1 MEQAV
6 SGGNAQLLKSQHY
19 TTWQLIKIFWQSENK
34 FWAYLFSFFMVSL
47 TIIMVGFDVAFNY
60 WYNYFYD
67 ALQAYNMQAAVRLL
81 VLFFILAA
89 FYIIVAVYRYYLSQL
104 FALRWRRWLTN
115 QFINRWMQKRGYYY
129 LEMFDERTDNP
140 DQRIQDDVNGL
151 ISNSISLT
159 LGLVSA
165 VTTFP
170 AFVYI
175 LWSLSGVLT
184 IPLGPLGEFHIY
196 GYLVWVGLIYNL
208 IGTFITFKIGRPL
221 VNLNFEQQ
229 QREATFR
236 FSAIDLR
243 SHAEQVA
250 LYRGESH
257 QKSILNFHF
266 SRVLENW
273 YAIILRQKKL
283 LWFTGGF
290 NQVAVLLPLLIALPN
305 YFRKVFMLGGL
316 MQSLRAFSQVQ
327 DSLSYFVGAFTQIA
341 EWRAISQRLVTFLNH
356 MSDAEM
362 NAEKSNRIQ
371 FRTHAENAIEVKGLN
386 IATATHDPLLNA
398 INKRFVQG
406 KSYVIK
412 GESGIG
418 KSTFLRT
425 LAGVWPY
432 AAGDVIMP
440 ENKNIM
446 FLPQKPYMPMGTLA
460 EAVLFPDKTDPA
472 MESQLESVMR
482 DCHLEQFIPRLR
494 ETAHWSEIL
503 SPGEQQRIAFARVL
517 LHKPD
522 WVFLDESTSML
533 DVANESHLYRL
544 IRERLPNCS
553 IISVGHHASVDE
565 HHDEI
570 LNMTQF
576 SPRVHAM
583 A

>member
-1 MEQAV
+1 MEQDV
-6 SGGNAQLLKSQHY
+6 NGSAQLLKSQQY

-34 FWAYLFSFFMVSL
+34 FWAYSFSIFMVSL
-47 TIIMVGFDVAFNY
+47 TILMVGFDVAFNY

-67 ALQAYNMQAAVRLL
+67 ALQEYNMQSAVRLL
-81 VLFFILAA
+81 VFFFVLAA
-89 FYIIVAVYRYYLSQL
+89 FYIVVAVYRYYLSQL

-184 IPLGPLGEFHIY
+184 IPLGPLGEFHVY
-196 GYLVWVGLIYNL
+196 GYLVWVGLLYNL

-266 SRVLENW
+266 LRVLENW

-356 MSDAEM
+356 MNDAET
-362 NAEKSNRIQ
+362 NAENSNRIH
-371 FRTHAENAIEVKGLN
+371 FKTHAENSIEVKGLN
-386 IATATHDPLLNA
+386 IDTATHNKLLSA

-418 KSTFLRT
+418 KSTFIRT

-432 AAGDVIMP
+432 AAGDILMP

-460 EAVLFPDKTDPA
+460 EAILFPDKTDPT

-482 DCHLEQFIPRLR
+482 DCHLESFIPRLR

-533 DVANESHLYRL
+533 DIANETHLYRL

-565 HHDEI
+565 HHDEV
-570 LNMTQF
+570 LNMTQY
-576 SPRVHAM
+576 SPKAPAM

>member
-1 MEQAV
+1 MEQDV
-6 SGGNAQLLKSQHY
+6 NGGVQLLKSQQY

-34 FWAYLFSFFMVSL
+34 FWAYSFSIFMVSL
-47 TIIMVGFDVAFNY
+47 TILMVGFDVAFNY

-67 ALQAYNMQAAVRLL
+67 ALQEYNMQSAVRLL
-81 VLFFILAA
+81 VFFFVLAA
-89 FYIIVAVYRYYLSQL
+89 FYIVVAVYRYYLSQL

-184 IPLGPLGEFHIY
+184 IPLGPLGEFHVY
-196 GYLVWVGLIYNL
+196 GYLVWVGLLYNL

-266 SRVLENW
+266 LRVLENW

-356 MSDAEM
+356 MNDAET

-371 FRTHAENAIEVKGLN
+371 FKTHAENSIEVKGLN
-386 IATATHDPLLNA
+386 IDTATHNPLLSA

-406 KSYVIK
+406 KNYVIK

-418 KSTFLRT
+418 KSTFVRT

-432 AAGDVIMP
+432 AAGDILMP

-460 EAVLFPDKTDPA
+460 EAILFPDKTDPT
-472 MESQLESVMR
+472 MESQLENVMR
-482 DCHLEQFIPRLR
+482 DCHLESFIPRLR

-533 DVANESHLYRL
+533 DTANETHLYRL

-565 HHDEI
+565 HHDEV
-570 LNMTQF
+570 LNVTQY
-576 SPRVHAM
+576 SPKAPAM

>member
-1 MEQAV
+1 MEQDIQ
-6 SGGNAQLLKSQHY
+6 GGRSQLLQPRHY
-19 TTWQLIKIFWQSENK
+19 TTWQLVKIFWQSEHK
-34 FWAYLFSFFMVSL
+34 VWAYLFSLFMVSL
-47 TIIMVGFDVAFNY
+47 TILMVGFDVAFNY

-67 ALQAYNMQAAVRLL
+67 ALQAYNGATAARLL
-81 VLFFILAA
+81 VLFFIMAA

-104 FALRWRRWLTN
+104 FALRWRRWLTD

-159 LGLVSA
+159 LGLISA

-175 LWSLSGVLT
+175 LWSLSGVIT
-184 IPLGPLGEFHIY
+184 IPLGPLGEFHVY
-196 GYLVWVGLIYNL
+196 GYLVWVGLLYNI
-208 IGTFITFKIGRPL
+208 IGTYLTFKIGRPL
-221 VNLNFEQQ
+221 IKLNFEQQ

-250 LYRGESH
+250 LYRGEDH
-257 QKSILNFHF
+257 QKNILNFHF
-266 SRVLENW
+266 LRVLENW

-316 MQSLRAFSQVQ
+316 MQSLRAFGQVQ

-341 EWRAISQRLVTFLNH
+341 EWRAICERLVTFLNH
-356 MSDAEM
+356 MNDAEM
-362 NAEKSNRIQ
+362 NAEHSNRIK
-371 FRTHAENAIEVKGLN
+371 FHTHADNSIEVKGLN
-386 IATATHDPLLNA
+386 IDTATHNPLLSA
-398 INKRFVQG
+398 INKRFMQG

-418 KSTFLRT
+418 KSTFIRT

-432 AAGDVIMP
+432 ASGEVVMP

-446 FLPQKPYMPMGTLA
+446 YLPQKPYMPMGTLA
-460 EAVLFPDKTDPA
+460 EAILFPDKSDP
-472 MESQLESVMR
+472 ELERQLESVMR
-482 DCHLEQFIPRLR
+482 DCHLESFIPRLH

-533 DVANESHLYRL
+533 DIANETHLYRL
-544 IRERLPNCS
+544 IRERLPNCA